1 MSIFSNINFFRDYEP
16 PFDYKDFLWAGILGF
31 VVGDAAGLP
40 FDGMR
45 REELAN
51 LQNKIPEL
59 IGYKQHFQPPGTW
72 SDNSALLFATM
83 QSLYDYNLVLNPDAL
98 MQNYCSWKESCKFT
112 AAGKHLNPPASV
124 LDSCELYGQGKA
136 ATLCGMNHNHIDD
149 CGNFSRVFPLAFLPV
164 SEDKMYSAAVMISG
178 LTDAKDQQVLLACL
192 YLAVAR
198 RLIHYNYT
206 PGLCYDA
213 EPRHTFYEIK
223 KESNLMS
230 RVQASPMWKNNMSD
244 VQASMLPP
252 YLKDR
257 RLYDGTMF
265 LNDPDACS
273 PAQAAAAATTGL
285 CNQGKLTCAFAAALC
300 RAEMVEKD
308 SKLGAYSYQAAANT
322 TLAEWINNGI
332 YMDDPRAN
340 VGEVICVAF
349 DGKNY
354 FSVAGGMGKVDVSKI
369 GMAPFWFALW
379 GMFRSKLQEFDA
391 TFKAYC
397 ETQEIDETTRQKLA
411 CKMAGTAFDATMGDE
426 INCIA
431 PSTTTCRALKE
442 EQTRSAKYTPD
453 EVWGEFQ
460 KLDISGSSST
470 KVPTFKKTAK
480 FVGAFADKNRVLTDE
495 EKSLVPQLGEDYILP
510 KEVVTTCHLIART
523 RGTARPM
530 TNVMLRGDP
539 SVGKT
544 AGARAIAAGLGLP
557 YTFITCNAGTE
568 MYNLIGDMMPVDSSA
583 SADSINEEL
592 FKDLPSATD
601 ISMDPAAAYEA
612 ITGSEKPDATE
623 VECMTELFRKQ
634 MKLCADACN
643 NGFKYVESPLVRA
656 IRNGWVCELQEPSLI
671 TRPAVMPGLNG
682 LLDET
687 GCVVLP
693 TGEMLHRHPD
703 CIIISTLNIDLEG
716 CRPLNQA
723 FMDRH
728 HIIMDMQCPTD
739 DVIVKR
745 IKGMTGCG
753 DDVPLKEMV
762 QCIHQIATVCA
773 RHGATDG
780 NVNSMRSLANWVQ
793 AGMLIGDYVKAAE
806 WTVVSGATS
815 DPETRTELSRT
826 VANYSF

>member
-1 MSIFSNINFFRDYEP
+1 
-16 PFDYKDFLWAGILGF
+16 
-31 VVGDAAGLP
+31 
-40 FDGMR
+40 
-45 REELAN
+45 
-51 LQNKIPEL
+51 
-59 IGYKQHFQPPGTW
+59 
-72 SDNSALLFATM
+72 
-83 QSLYDYNLVLNPDAL
+83 
-98 MQNYCSWKESCKFT
+98 
-112 AAGKHLNPPASV
+112 
-124 LDSCELYGQGKA
+124 
-136 ATLCGMNHNHIDD
+136 
-149 CGNFSRVFPLAFLPV
+149 
-164 SEDKMYSAAVMISG
+164 
-178 LTDAKDQQVLLACL
+178 
-192 YLAVAR
+192 
-198 RLIHYNYT
+198 
-206 PGLCYDA
+206 
-213 EPRHTFYEIK
+213 
-223 KESNLMS
+223 MS

-285 CNQGKLTCAFAAALC
+285 CNQGKLTGAFAAALC

-308 SKLGAYSYQAAANT
+308 PKLGAYSYQAAANT
-322 TLAEWINNGI
+322 TLAEWIDNGI

-431 PSTTTCRALKE
+431 PSTTTFRALKE

>member
-1 MSIFSNINFFRDYEP
+1 MVRFVLDDDKVYKVVAESDDAIWVIDYDNPCAPKMVKQDGLVNLEEIPVPDDYMQESVVSRAIYDTAKKRLGILSAILSDNAYITNAALRQRAIAKIAQDARVSQKTLKRWYYSYLAYGERGLCPASKIKKSKTLPQEHEKKIASALSKYYYSPKKRSLKTTYEMMLLKYYRNEQRIIVPDHPTYGQFLYYYRKNRDVVRKLISREGIGEYQKNARP
-16 PFDYKDFLWAGILGF
+16 LLGKGDAGITTIGYFEIDATVADIYVVSRFDRKPIGRPVLYVAIDIASRMIAGIYVGF
-31 VVGDAAGLP
+31 
-40 FDGMR
+40 
-45 REELAN
+45 EESAEAVLTCLAN
-51 LQNKIPEL
+51 AACDKVD
-59 IGYKQHFQPPGTW
+59 F
-72 SDNSALLFATM
+72 
-83 QSLYDYNLVLNPDAL
+83 
-98 MQNYCSWKESCKFT
+98 CKEH
-112 AAGKHLNPPASV
+112 G
-124 LDSCELYGQGKA
+124 
-136 ATLCGMNHNHIDD
+136 
-149 CGNFSRVFPLAFLPV
+149 
-164 SEDKMYSAAVMISG
+164 
-178 LTDAKDQQVLLACL
+178 
-192 YLAVAR
+192 
-198 RLIHYNYT
+198 
-206 PGLCYDA
+206 
-213 EPRHTFYEIK
+213 
-223 KESNLMS
+223 
-230 RVQASPMWKNNMSD
+230 
-244 VQASMLPP
+244 
-252 YLKDR
+252 
-257 RLYDGTMF
+257 
-265 LNDPDACS
+265 
-273 PAQAAAAATTGL
+273 
-285 CNQGKLTCAFAAALC
+285 
-300 RAEMVEKD
+300 
-308 SKLGAYSYQAAANT
+308 
-322 TLAEWINNGI
+322 
-332 YMDDPRAN
+332 
-340 VGEVICVAF
+340 ICVAF

-793 AGMLIGDYVKAAE
+793 AGMLIGDYVQAAE

-826 VANYSF
+826 IANHSF

>member
-1 MSIFSNINFFRDYEP
+1 
-16 PFDYKDFLWAGILGF
+16 
-31 VVGDAAGLP
+31 
-40 FDGMR
+40 
-45 REELAN
+45 
-51 LQNKIPEL
+51 
-59 IGYKQHFQPPGTW
+59 
-72 SDNSALLFATM
+72 
-83 QSLYDYNLVLNPDAL
+83 
-98 MQNYCSWKESCKFT
+98 
-112 AAGKHLNPPASV
+112 
-124 LDSCELYGQGKA
+124 
-136 ATLCGMNHNHIDD
+136 
-149 CGNFSRVFPLAFLPV
+149 
-164 SEDKMYSAAVMISG
+164 
-178 LTDAKDQQVLLACL
+178 
-192 YLAVAR
+192 
-198 RLIHYNYT
+198 
-206 PGLCYDA
+206 
-213 EPRHTFYEIK
+213 
-223 KESNLMS
+223 
-230 RVQASPMWKNNMSD
+230 
-244 VQASMLPP
+244 
-252 YLKDR
+252 
-257 RLYDGTMF
+257 
-265 LNDPDACS
+265 
-273 PAQAAAAATTGL
+273 
-285 CNQGKLTCAFAAALC
+285 
-300 RAEMVEKD
+300 
-308 SKLGAYSYQAAANT
+308 
-322 TLAEWINNGI
+322 
-332 YMDDPRAN
+332 
-340 VGEVICVAF
+340 
-349 DGKNY
+349 
-354 FSVAGGMGKVDVSKI
+354 
-369 GMAPFWFALW
+369 
-379 GMFRSKLQEFDA
+379 
-391 TFKAYC
+391 
-397 ETQEIDETTRQKLA
+397 
-411 CKMAGTAFDATMGDE
+411 
-426 INCIA
+426 
-431 PSTTTCRALKE
+431 
-442 EQTRSAKYTPD
+442 
-453 EVWGEFQ
+453 
-460 KLDISGSSST
+460 
-470 KVPTFKKTAK
+470 
-480 FVGAFADKNRVLTDE
+480 
-495 EKSLVPQLGEDYILP
+495 
-510 KEVVTTCHLIART
+510 
-523 RGTARPM
+523 
-530 TNVMLRGDP
+530 
-539 SVGKT
+539 
-544 AGARAIAAGLGLP
+544 
-557 YTFITCNAGTE
+557 

>member
-1 MSIFSNINFFRDYEP
+1 
-16 PFDYKDFLWAGILGF
+16 
-31 VVGDAAGLP
+31 
-40 FDGMR
+40 
-45 REELAN
+45 
-51 LQNKIPEL
+51 
-59 IGYKQHFQPPGTW
+59 
-72 SDNSALLFATM
+72 
-83 QSLYDYNLVLNPDAL
+83 
-98 MQNYCSWKESCKFT
+98 
-112 AAGKHLNPPASV
+112 
-124 LDSCELYGQGKA
+124 
-136 ATLCGMNHNHIDD
+136 
-149 CGNFSRVFPLAFLPV
+149 
-164 SEDKMYSAAVMISG
+164 
-178 LTDAKDQQVLLACL
+178 
-192 YLAVAR
+192 
-198 RLIHYNYT
+198 
-206 PGLCYDA
+206 
-213 EPRHTFYEIK
+213 
-223 KESNLMS
+223 
-230 RVQASPMWKNNMSD
+230 
-244 VQASMLPP
+244 
-252 YLKDR
+252 
-257 RLYDGTMF
+257 
-265 LNDPDACS
+265 
-273 PAQAAAAATTGL
+273 
-285 CNQGKLTCAFAAALC
+285 
-300 RAEMVEKD
+300 
-308 SKLGAYSYQAAANT
+308 
-322 TLAEWINNGI
+322 
-332 YMDDPRAN
+332 
-340 VGEVICVAF
+340 
-349 DGKNY
+349 
-354 FSVAGGMGKVDVSKI
+354 
-369 GMAPFWFALW
+369 
-379 GMFRSKLQEFDA
+379 MFRSKLQEFDA

-826 VANYSF
+826 IANHSF

>member
-1 MSIFSNINFFRDYEP
+1 MALIIGIVAVLIIIFGFLCYKKAP
-16 PFDYKDFLWAGILGF
+16 PTEAIVVTGFGLSKPKVVSGKGTFVLPVLQRADKLNMRLLKIDVKTPETGVKTQNGVSLWIDS
-31 VVGDAAGLP
+31 VVTIQVYS
-40 FDGMR
+40 
-45 REELAN
+45 E
-51 LQNKIPEL
+51 
-59 IGYKQHFQPPGTW
+59 
-72 SDNSALLFATM
+72 NST
-83 QSLYDYNLVLNPDAL
+83 
-98 MQNYCSWKESCKFT
+98 
-112 AAGKHLNPPASV
+112 V
-124 LDSCELYGQGKA
+124 LDDEVKA
-136 ATLCGMNHNHIDD
+136 SGLKDAKAYIMSRQQAAISNFLGMNEQGINDKVND
-149 CGNFSRVFPLAFLPV
+149 VLQGNLREIV
-164 SEDKMYSAAVMISG
+164 SDMTV
-178 LTDAKDQQVLLACL
+178 DQ
-192 YLAVAR
+192 
-198 RLIHYNYT
+198 
-206 PGLCYDA
+206 
-213 EPRHTFYEIK
+213 
-223 KESNLMS
+223 
-230 RVQASPMWKNNMSD
+230 
-244 VQASMLPP
+244 
-252 YLKDR
+252 
-257 RLYDGTMF
+257 
-265 LNDPDACS
+265 
-273 PAQAAAAATTGL
+273 
-285 CNQGKLTCAFAAALC
+285 
-300 RAEMVEKD
+300 
-308 SKLGAYSYQAAANT
+308 
-322 TLAEWINNGI
+322 
-332 YMDDPRAN
+332 
-340 VGEVICVAF
+340 
-349 DGKNY
+349 
-354 FSVAGGMGKVDVSKI
+354 
-369 GMAPFWFALW
+369 
-379 GMFRSKLQEFDA
+379 
-391 TFKAYC
+391 
-397 ETQEIDETTRQKLA
+397 
-411 CKMAGTAFDATMGDE
+411 
-426 INCIA
+426 
-431 PSTTTCRALKE
+431 
-442 EQTRSAKYTPD
+442 
-453 EVWGEFQ
+453 
-460 KLDISGSSST
+460 
-470 KVPTFKKTAK
+470 
-480 FVGAFADKNRVLTDE
+480 
-495 EKSLVPQLGEDYILP
+495 KSLVPQLGEDYILP
-510 KEVVTTCHLIART
+510 QEVVTTCHLIART

-826 VANYSF
+826 IANHSF

>member
-1 MSIFSNINFFRDYEP
+1 MKKKIT
-16 PFDYKDFLWAGILGF
+16 
-31 VVGDAAGLP
+31 VVDKTFTPIVVLADA
-40 FDGMR
+40 
-45 REELAN
+45 
-51 LQNKIPEL
+51 
-59 IGYKQHFQPPGTW
+59 
-72 SDNSALLFATM
+72 NSAIYEDRGQRPGEQNLLSETVITCTAMDGTKKVATMKASILQVPTKFMPAATTSAPGIPAKQLAINYLCDKSAEVDERYDREKNDNIAMILPVTTHLYIDSLEVEEPYRNRGIATAMLDFIISMAVPESICLFA
-83 QSLYDYNLVLNPDAL
+83 A
-98 MQNYCSWKESCKFT
+98 KE
-112 AAGKHLNPPASV
+112 
-124 LDSCELYGQGKA
+124 
-136 ATLCGMNHNHIDD
+136 
-149 CGNFSRVFPLAFLPV
+149 
-164 SEDKMYSAAVMISG
+164 
-178 LTDAKDQQVLLACL
+178 
-192 YLAVAR
+192 
-198 RLIHYNYT
+198 
-206 PGLCYDA
+206 DA
-213 EPRHTFYEIK
+213 EMQR
-223 KESNLMS
+223 MS

-285 CNQGKLTCAFAAALC
+285 CNQGKLTGAFAAALC

-308 SKLGAYSYQAAANT
+308 PKLGAYSYQAAANT
-322 TLAEWINNGI
+322 TLAEWIDNGI

-793 AGMLIGDYVKAAE
+793 AGMLIGDYVQAAE

-826 VANYSF
+826 IANHSF

>member
-1 MSIFSNINFFRDYEP
+1 
-16 PFDYKDFLWAGILGF
+16 
-31 VVGDAAGLP
+31 
-40 FDGMR
+40 
-45 REELAN
+45 
-51 LQNKIPEL
+51 
-59 IGYKQHFQPPGTW
+59 
-72 SDNSALLFATM
+72 
-83 QSLYDYNLVLNPDAL
+83 
-98 MQNYCSWKESCKFT
+98 
-112 AAGKHLNPPASV
+112 
-124 LDSCELYGQGKA
+124 
-136 ATLCGMNHNHIDD
+136 
-149 CGNFSRVFPLAFLPV
+149 
-164 SEDKMYSAAVMISG
+164 
-178 LTDAKDQQVLLACL
+178 
-192 YLAVAR
+192 
-198 RLIHYNYT
+198 
-206 PGLCYDA
+206 
-213 EPRHTFYEIK
+213 
-223 KESNLMS
+223 
-230 RVQASPMWKNNMSD
+230 
-244 VQASMLPP
+244 
-252 YLKDR
+252 
-257 RLYDGTMF
+257 
-265 LNDPDACS
+265 
-273 PAQAAAAATTGL
+273 
-285 CNQGKLTCAFAAALC
+285 
-300 RAEMVEKD
+300 
-308 SKLGAYSYQAAANT
+308 
-322 TLAEWINNGI
+322 
-332 YMDDPRAN
+332 
-340 VGEVICVAF
+340 
-349 DGKNY
+349 
-354 FSVAGGMGKVDVSKI
+354 
-369 GMAPFWFALW
+369 
-379 GMFRSKLQEFDA
+379 
-391 TFKAYC
+391 
-397 ETQEIDETTRQKLA
+397 
-411 CKMAGTAFDATMGDE
+411 
-426 INCIA
+426 
-431 PSTTTCRALKE
+431 
-442 EQTRSAKYTPD
+442 
-453 EVWGEFQ
+453 
-460 KLDISGSSST
+460 
-470 KVPTFKKTAK
+470 
-480 FVGAFADKNRVLTDE
+480 
-495 EKSLVPQLGEDYILP
+495 
-510 KEVVTTCHLIART
+510 
-523 RGTARPM
+523 
-530 TNVMLRGDP
+530 
-539 SVGKT
+539 
-544 AGARAIAAGLGLP
+544 
-557 YTFITCNAGTE
+557 

-793 AGMLIGDYVKAAE
+793 AGMLIGDYVQAAE

-826 VANYSF
+826 IANHSF

>member
-1 MSIFSNINFFRDYEP
+1 
-16 PFDYKDFLWAGILGF
+16 
-31 VVGDAAGLP
+31 
-40 FDGMR
+40 MR
-45 REELAN
+45 AH
-51 LQNKIPEL
+51 P
-59 IGYKQHFQPPGTW
+59 
-72 SDNSALLFATM
+72 
-83 QSLYDYNLVLNPDAL
+83 
-98 MQNYCSWKESCKFT
+98 
-112 AAGKHLNPPASV
+112 
-124 LDSCELYGQGKA
+124 
-136 ATLCGMNHNHIDD
+136 
-149 CGNFSRVFPLAFLPV
+149 
-164 SEDKMYSAAVMISG
+164 
-178 LTDAKDQQVLLACL
+178 VLLQRK
-192 YLAVAR
+192 YAR
-198 RLIHYNYT
+198 IVIKFSEQTGISVRESLDIFYHSDVYT
-206 PGLCYDA
+206 
-213 EPRHTFYEIK
+213 
-223 KESNLMS
+223 LMS
-230 RVQASPMWKNNMSD
+230 EGVSDFHCMWID
-244 VQASMLPP
+244 
-252 YLKDR
+252 
-257 RLYDGTMF
+257 
-265 LNDPDACS
+265 
-273 PAQAAAAATTGL
+273 
-285 CNQGKLTCAFAAALC
+285 
-300 RAEMVEKD
+300 
-308 SKLGAYSYQAAANT
+308 
-322 TLAEWINNGI
+322 NGI

-793 AGMLIGDYVKAAE
+793 AGMLIGDYVQAAE

-826 VANYSF
+826 IANHSF

>member
-1 MSIFSNINFFRDYEP
+1 MQIEADSS
-16 PFDYKDFLWAGILGF
+16 
-31 VVGDAAGLP
+31 
-40 FDGMR
+40 FDGP
-45 REELAN
+45 A
-51 LQNKIPEL
+51 
-59 IGYKQHFQPPGTW
+59 F
-72 SDNSALLFATM
+72 LFARKGKTM
-83 QSLYDYNLVLNPDAL
+83 RKVFVI
-98 MQNYCSWKESCKFT
+98 KCKVPIEFQVE
-112 AAGKHLNPPASV
+112 AP
-124 LDSCELYGQGKA
+124 
-136 ATLCGMNHNHIDD
+136 
-149 CGNFSRVFPLAFLPV
+149 
-164 SEDKMYSAAVMISG
+164 SAEEAI
-178 LTDAKDQQVLLACL
+178 
-192 YLAVAR
+192 
-198 RLIHYNYT
+198 
-206 PGLCYDA
+206 
-213 EPRHTFYEIK
+213 
-223 KESNLMS
+223 
-230 RVQASPMWKNNMSD
+230 
-244 VQASMLPP
+244 
-252 YLKDR
+252 
-257 RLYDGTMF
+257 
-265 LNDPDACS
+265 
-273 PAQAAAAATTGL
+273 
-285 CNQGKLTCAFAAALC
+285 
-300 RAEMVEKD
+300 
-308 SKLGAYSYQAAANT
+308 NT
-322 TLAEWINNGI
+322 I
-332 YMDDPRAN
+332 
-340 VGEVICVAF
+340 
-349 DGKNY
+349 
-354 FSVAGGMGKVDVSKI
+354 
-369 GMAPFWFALW
+369 
-379 GMFRSKLQEFDA
+379 RSKNA
-391 TFKAYC
+391 
-397 ETQEIDETTRQKLA
+397 
-411 CKMAGTAFDATMGDE
+411 
-426 INCIA
+426 
-431 PSTTTCRALKE
+431 
-442 EQTRSAKYTPD
+442 
-453 EVWGEFQ
+453 
-460 KLDISGSSST
+460 
-470 KVPTFKKTAK
+470 AK

-495 EKSLVPQLGEDYILP
+495 EKALVPQLGEDYILP
-510 KEVVTTCHLIART
+510 QEVVTTCHLIART
-523 RGTARPM
+523 RGTVRPM

-583 SADSINEEL
+583 SADNINEEL

-612 ITGSEKPDATE
+612 ITGKEKPDATE

-634 MKLCADACN
+634 MAICADACS

-753 DDVPLKEMV
+753 DGVPLKEMV

-806 WTVVSGATS
+806 WTVVSGATA

-826 VANYSF
+826 IANHSF

>member
-1 MSIFSNINFFRDYEP
+1 MNINRYALREERKIQKIISKMGHIDATAIGMCNENRITSNILM
-16 PFDYKDFLWAGILGF
+16 PFHDNHLPISVFVPKRKKGDYKKFPVIVDIYGGGF
-31 VVGDAAGLP
+31 VAGRSEQNKHFGAWCAEHGYLTFIPEYSPGPETNLFGQIGDLLNAFAAINRYVDSYDGDKSQMYLVGDGAGAALACLTYSIIWNPVSMQHLEDELP
-40 FDGMR
+40 FDVPQDAKLSFKAMC
-45 REELAN
+45 
-51 LQNKIPEL
+51 LQNGI
-59 IGYKQHFQPPGTW
+59 
-72 SDNSALLFATM
+72 
-83 QSLYDYNLVLNPDAL
+83 
-98 MQNYCSWKESCKFT
+98 FT
-112 AAGKHLNPPASV
+112 LSKGKTGAITP
-124 LDSCELYGQGKA
+124 YI
-136 ATLCGMNHNHIDD
+136 ID
-149 CGNFSRVFPLAFLPV
+149 
-164 SEDKMYSAAVMISG
+164 
-178 LTDAKDQQVLLACL
+178 KDWQRTSYAECL
-192 YLAVAR
+192 
-198 RLIHYNYT
+198 
-206 PGLCYDA
+206 
-213 EPRHTFYEIK
+213 
-223 KESNLMS
+223 
-230 RVQASPMWKNNMSD
+230 SPKT
-244 VQASMLPP
+244 
-252 YLKDR
+252 Y
-257 RLYDGTMF
+257 
-265 LNDPDACS
+265 
-273 PAQAAAAATTGL
+273 
-285 CNQGKLTCAFAAALC
+285 AAALC